1 MNRTATAE
9 AWLEGGLLLEYGSL
23 SYRSRLVRG
32 TRLRE
37 VVATTGLI
45 RLSESDSLV
54 NRSGIARMSD

>member
-37 VVATTGLI
+37 VVATTRTDPPQRE
-45 RLSESDSLV
+45 RLTGQSV
-54 NRSGIARMSD
+54 WNRTDV